1 MVQAD
6 ANLLGGLHERAE
18 QLLKAGHSARSSV
31 KLTRR
36 EEEVLSGIMRS
47 QANKEIA
54 SDLNLSERTVKFH
67 VSSLLAKFKVRGRM
81 ELVREATRHT
91 VSPAPV
97 PIPAPAQNV
106 RAFVERAPSYRRP
119 LGHAAVLPLAK
130 PQLMA

>member
-1 MVQAD
+1 MVQANSD
-6 ANLLGGLHERAE
+6 IVDGLHERTE
-18 QLLKAGHSARSSV
+18 QLLKAGHSARSCV

-54 SDLNLSERTVKFH
+54 CDLNLSERTVKFH

-81 ELVREATRHT
+81 ELVRETTRHSA
-91 VSPAPV
+91 SPAPV
-97 PIPAPAQNV
+97 PAAAQNV
-106 RAFVERAPSYRRP
+106 RSFAERAPSYRRP
-119 LGHAAVLPLAK
+119 LGQAAVMPLAK